1 MKRILILLVA
11 ICLQLRDSHQQGQ
24 AQLTGLVDTAI
35 RIDGIDLKWNA
46 YPGARGYELKYYI
59 FPQTVK
65 AENKTIPLGT
75 SFTLGGLK
83 SGTAYHVFV
92 RAIMADK
99 QKGEWSTAKYFV
111 TRGSKPVLKVRVTN
125 IKRHEATVEITPDQT
140 QEYDEFI
147 IALKPDNGTM
157 IEVKTQLKSHTFVRL
172 PENTGFSVHV
182 IGRKDNKPSTVTQA
196 GFRTSY
202 KLSVELRNDEPKYDS
217 VVIHW
222 NELLDST
229 LVKNYIL
236 EYLEVESTLLTMTV
250 TKPPT
255 NLSGLTP
262 ERSYSYRVRAVGTTE
277 STISPWSETKFF
289 RTPKEIIDKPT
300 NLKVLEQKK

>member
-1 MKRILILLVA
+1 MMSCLLIFHLV
-11 ICLQLRDSHQQGQ
+11 IVCQFQGIYQQEFRPV
-24 AQLTGLVDTAI
+24 VDITSI
-35 RIDGIDLKWNA
+35 NIDGIDLKWNA
-46 YPGARGYELKYYI
+46 YPGAHGYELKYYI
-59 FPQTVK
+59 FPQTSK
-65 AENKTIPLGT
+65 AENETIPLET
-75 SFTLGGLK
+75 SFKLNGLK
-83 SGTAYHVFV
+83 SGTAYRVFV
-92 RAIMADK
+92 RAILSDK
-99 QKGEWSTAKYFV
+99 KRGEWSTAKYFV
-111 TRGSKPVLKVRVTN
+111 TKGIKPVLKVRVTN